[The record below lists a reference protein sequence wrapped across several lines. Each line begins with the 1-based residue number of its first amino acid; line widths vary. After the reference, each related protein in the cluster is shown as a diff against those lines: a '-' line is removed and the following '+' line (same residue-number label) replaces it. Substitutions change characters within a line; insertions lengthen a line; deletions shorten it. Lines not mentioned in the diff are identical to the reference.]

1 MKNLK
6 ILVCILIIL
15 FTSRLIPHPPNF
27 TILIALSFYVPILL
41 GRNHILSVVLSF
53 AITDIY
59 FGLHTISL
67 FTWFSVFLI
76 GFLSKF
82 IKKNILSR
90 ILGASSGALIFFGIT
105 NFAVWFINGYDH
117 NGLDSLIETYILGIP
132 FLFYSILSTVIF
144 SVIFEIIYWIFQSYK
159 KNKIVKFD

>member
-1 MKNLK
+1 MKKLK

-27 TILIALSFYVPILL
+27 TILIALSFYVPILF

-117 NGLDSLIETYILGIP
+117 NGPDSLIETYILGIP

>member
-1 MKNLK
+1 MKKLK

-27 TILIALSFYVPILL
+27 TILIALSFYVPILF

-82 IKKNILSR
+82 IKKNLLSR

-117 NGLDSLIETYILGIP
+117 NGPDSLIETYILGIP

-159 KNKIVKFD
+159 KNKIVKID

>member
-6 ILVCILIIL
+6 ILLCILIIL

-27 TILIALSFYVPILL
+27 TILIALSFYVPILF

-76 GFLSKF
+76 GFFSKF

-90 ILGASSGALIFFGIT
+90 ILGASCGALI
-105 NFAVWFINGYDH
+105 
-117 NGLDSLIETYILGIP
+117 L
-132 FLFYSILSTVIF
+132 
-144 SVIFEIIYWIFQSYK
+144 
-159 KNKIVKFD
+159 

>member
-6 ILVCILIIL
+6 ILASILIIL

-27 TILIALSFYVPILL
+27 TILIALSFYVPILF

-67 FTWFSVFLI
+67 FTWFSVFI
-76 GFLSKF
+76 VGFLASF
-82 IKKNILSR
+82 IKKNIFSR

-117 NGLDSLIETYILGIP
+117 NGLSSLIETYILGIP
-132 FLFYSILSTVIF
+132 FLFYNIFSTLIF
-144 SVIFEIIYWIFQSYK
+144 SVIFEIIYWIVKFDK

>member
-27 TILIALSFYVPILL
+27 TILIALSFYVPILF

-117 NGLDSLIETYILGIP
+117 NGPDSLIETYILGIP

-159 KNKIVKFD
+159 KNKIVKID

>member
-1 MKNLK
+1 MKKLK

-27 TILIALSFYVPILL
+27 TILIALSFYVPILF

-82 IKKNILSR
+82 IKKNLLSR

-159 KNKIVKFD
+159 KNKIVKID

>member
-1 MKNLK
+1 MKKLK

-27 TILIALSFYVPILL
+27 TILIALSFYVPILF

>member
-27 TILIALSFYVPILL
+27 TILIALSFYVPILF

-76 GFLSKF
+76 GFFSKF

-90 ILGASSGALIFFGIT
+90 ILGASCGALIFFGIT

-159 KNKIVKFD
+159 KNKIVKFN

>member
-6 ILVCILIIL
+6 ILLCILIIL

-27 TILIALSFYVPILL
+27 TILIALSFYVPILF

-67 FTWFSVFLI
+67 FTWFSIFLI
-76 GFLSKF
+76 GFFSKF